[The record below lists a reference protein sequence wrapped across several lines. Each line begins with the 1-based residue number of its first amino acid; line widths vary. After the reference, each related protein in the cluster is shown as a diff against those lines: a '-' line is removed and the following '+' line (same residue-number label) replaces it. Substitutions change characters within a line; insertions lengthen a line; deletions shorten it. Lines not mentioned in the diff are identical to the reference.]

1 MLILWDILTQT
12 SIRILP
18 VYEGIE
24 GTFLISVKCLPA
36 FIKSRK
42 SDDIYVASAGE
53 KGMLSI
59 VYSTVKYSYALIL
72 THIIR
77 KHVI

>member
-1 MLILWDILTQT
+1 MYSSGRDRVLILWDISTGT

-24 GTFLISVKCLPA
+24 GIFMISAKCLPK

-53 KGMLSI
+53 KGML
-59 VYSTVKYSYALIL
+59 
-72 THIIR
+72 IIEM
-77 KHVI
+77 